1 MACAEE
7 ATKAQHEDSGF
18 VAGVASSQ
26 SQRSPSNFAWPVP
39 EIPKR
44 VTDYSS
50 NIHTEYRDNY
60 AQWESEKVHFPLLLT
75 LACLFP
81 HIIRPNSSVHHQQI
95 QSRQVPLRTVTQE
108 PGSQKLDE
116 QWKMPNDLVKWI
128 QELKSLLAHPL
139 LKWKQLLQISRGLLL
154 RSHGM
159 LLTIKMF
166 TRSIEI
172 ISLAGI
178 PIRFHSHPIITIPH
192 PSPSPLSRP
201 NSFALRLQ
209 IQSVWMSQRLGLG
222 SQKLNEQ

>member
-1 MACAEE
+1 
-7 ATKAQHEDSGF
+7 
-18 VAGVASSQ
+18 
-26 SQRSPSNFAWPVP
+26 
-39 EIPKR
+39 
-44 VTDYSS
+44 
-50 NIHTEYRDNY
+50 
-60 AQWESEKVHFPLLLT
+60 
-75 LACLFP
+75 
-81 HIIRPNSSVHHQQI
+81 
-95 QSRQVPLRTVTQE
+95 
-108 PGSQKLDE
+108 
-116 QWKMPNDLVKWI
+116 MPNDLVKWI

-222 SQKLNEQ
+222 SQKLNEQWMRWLMRPRHTTLTTISSLEWQLHNTRDPHRTLLGLSLNLTSLSEREAKAVRTSIPSIEIISMSGELKRHRFVLTSLCVL